1 MPQLRVG
8 VEARGRGQGCV
19 LGDGRACVGSAASA
33 TACVGCASAIGARR
47 TYGPQFFASVLGV
60 VHLPLQ
66 QALPDV
72 QSDVVLQVVGE
83 ASHTVF
89 EVEVQDLEVA
99 PVQTVQAVQ
108 EEPADAA

>member
-1 MPQLRVG
+1 MR
-8 VEARGRGQGCV
+8 
-19 LGDGRACVGSAASA
+19 
-33 TACVGCASAIGARR
+33 GCAYALGARR

-83 ASHTVF
+83 ASHTAF
-89 EVEVQDLEVA
+89 EVEVQGLVGTVL

-108 EEPADAA
+108 EEEPADAA